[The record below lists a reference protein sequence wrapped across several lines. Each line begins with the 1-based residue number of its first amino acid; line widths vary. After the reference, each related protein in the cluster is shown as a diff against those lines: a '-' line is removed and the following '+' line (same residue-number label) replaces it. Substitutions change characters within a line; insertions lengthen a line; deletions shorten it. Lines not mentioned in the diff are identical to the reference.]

1 MAIGAWPDRGGEVR
15 NAVITEICKSRYRL
29 EICLSAPM
37 FLPETGGGLQPRTC
51 PAGKPVDPL
60 TVRSLTRLLA
70 QLTQVRKEALPPLP
84 AAWSPNERDSRAY
97 LDTVVRRTTQRI
109 LDSNGRDFSGLF
121 AVLGVPG
128 EALARFARQMPTPAR
143 RPYGFLLLN
152 LNRDNAVVLE
162 GPKLSIARLD
172 WNSASYGDPL
182 HGLASHAVR
191 MRYPE
196 HQLDE
201 VLDAWVREMGSVRLT
216 AVNGARRDFS
226 RYVTFERIN
235 LAYGELIKAA
245 ESLGDEIDAPRL
257 HAVAEDIKAA
267 LDVASDVLGMSE
279 VPPVREIAD
288 ALFRWQSGH
297 VTQRVKRLPIALYRW
312 ERDTRVNDRK
322 DFRYALVRQALALEG
337 VAPAHRVFRGTAHLN
352 TVVDLD
358 AYPTPIVV
366 RRETAAAPRREQ
378 GELKEH
384 AVLQVI
390 ERSGLQLCAP
400 RILALGYDD
409 RRRHFAIHT
418 YEGPS
423 NQAPRHPVDGL
434 LPGEAD
440 ELVDALAM
448 LAKIDYSTLPFEAT
462 SDTFYARLSER
473 LAAFVDDLPLE
484 TRQAARKWG
493 LPDGA
498 VLRKILSRYQVT
510 KRTSALLHGDLNPWN
525 LVRDGRRGGLTII
538 DWEMGMI
545 GDPLYDL
552 VRHLHLTP
560 TRPEMRTRMFKRWSR
575 LLPFDCV
582 AGWEQDWRVYRWIEQ
597 IRSAY
602 VDLDRITT
610 GTALDTP
617 NVRRVVDAYEMTLTA
632 ATGSL
637 GLRMRQRVVPKL
649 PAPLKAS

>member
-15 NAVITEICKSRYRL
+15 NAVITEIRKSRYRL
-29 EICLSAPM
+29 EISLGAPLL
-37 FLPETGGGLQPRTC
+37 LPDTGGGVQPRTC

-60 TVRSLTRLLA
+60 AVRSLTRLLA
-70 QLTQVRKEALPPLP
+70 QLTLVRKEVLPPLP
-84 AAWSPNERDSRAY
+84 AAWSTNERDSRAY

-109 LDSNGRDFSGLF
+109 LDSNGTDFSGLF

-128 EALARFARQMPTPAR
+128 DALARCAGQMPTPAR

-152 LNRDNAVVLE
+152 LNRDNVIVLE

-201 VLDAWVREMGSVRLT
+201 LLDAWVREMGSVRLT
-216 AVNGARRDFS
+216 AVNGARRDFP

-235 LAYGELIKAA
+235 LAYAELIKAA

-257 HAVAEDIKAA
+257 HAVAKDVKAA
-267 LDVASDVLGMSE
+267 LAAASGVLGMSE

-288 ALFRWQSGH
+288 ALFRWQSGRI
-297 VTQRVKRLPIALYRW
+297 TQRMQRLPLALYRW

-322 DFRYALVRQALALEG
+322 DFPYALVRQALALEG

-358 AYPTPIVV
+358 AYPEPVVV

-390 ERSGLQLCAP
+390 EGSGLQLRAP

-409 RRRHFAIHT
+409 RGRHFAIHT
-418 YEGPS
+418 YEGPP
-423 NQAPRHPVDGL
+423 NQAPRHPEDGL

-448 LAKIDYSTLPFEAT
+448 LAEIDCSSPFEAT
-462 SDTFYARLSER
+462 PGTFYARLSER
-473 LAAFVDDLPLE
+473 LAAFVDDLPPE
-484 TRQAARKWG
+484 TREAARTWG

-498 VLRKILSRYQVT
+498 VLRKILSRYRVT
-510 KRTSALLHGDLNPWN
+510 ERTDTLLHGDLNPWN

-575 LLPFDCV
+575 LLPCDRV

-597 IRSAY
+597 VRSAY

-617 NVRRVVDAYEMTLTA
+617 NVRRAVDAYEMTLTA